1 MREKEVET
9 MRKIKL
15 FERLAGISGIIM
27 MFLSWG
33 IVGNNDCNV
42 ATSMWV
48 YVIYAISVITC
59 AFCLFYSG
67 VLKERREAKLRSKAR
82 RRELRAQMEAEFEAE
97 LAEELGEELCSNIV
111 YLNNYRNN
119 RKQVKM

>member
-1 MREKEVET
+1 

-15 FERLAGISGIIM
+15 FEGLAAISGVTM
-27 MFLSWG
+27 AFLSFG

-42 ATSMWV
+42 ATPMYI

-67 VLKERREAKLRSKAR
+67 VLKERREARLRAKAR
-82 RRELRAQMEAEFEAE
+82 RRAIREQMDAEFEAE
-97 LAEELGEELCSNIV
+97 LAEELGEELYSNIV
-111 YLNNYRNN
+111 YLDNYRNN
-119 RKQVKM
+119 RKQVRM